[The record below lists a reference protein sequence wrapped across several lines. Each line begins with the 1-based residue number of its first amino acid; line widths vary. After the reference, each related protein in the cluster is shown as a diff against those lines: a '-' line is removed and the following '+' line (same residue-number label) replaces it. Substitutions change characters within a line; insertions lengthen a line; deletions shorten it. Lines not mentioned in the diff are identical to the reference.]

1 MSSYYKCKKCNYK
14 CNQRTGMI
22 RHLDKKNKCIKNIVS
37 YKYSDEELYNM
48 SLVLIKNDNE
58 YDLDLFCCHCNKYF
72 STKGNLK
79 KHCIKYLLNKSEDK
93 NTNIENIDI
102 LNDEKLNNKTMT
114 NNTINNITVNQQVNY
129 NFYNVKYPNSFD
141 NEWDLS
147 KISNENKIFLIS
159 CCNTKYSEL
168 LKYILQNDNNLNVII
183 DNDSNT
189 GVVYKNDSEKFINMD
204 KSDIIDKS
212 LFKLNQQLNNLCH
225 EIMIKNEVS
234 NITEKIE
241 NENININQK
250 YNDYTNNNNNIKNNV
265 QTIISSIFSE
275 KKDESINKM
284 NSIIC
289 AENKNNLIQNIGF

>member
-1 MSSYYKCKKCNYK
+1 
-14 CNQRTGMI
+14 MI
-22 RHLDKKNKCIKNIVS
+22 RHLEKKNKCIKNISS
-37 YKYSDEELYNM
+37 YKHSDEELYNM
-48 SLVLIKNDNE
+48 SLVLIKDDNE
-58 YDLDLFCCHCNKYF
+58 YNLDLYCCHCNKYF

-79 KHCIKYLLNKSEDK
+79 KHCIKYLLNKNEVENSEK
-93 NTNIENIDI
+93 NIKN
-102 LNDEKLNNKTMT
+102 NDEIKNNQTLN

-129 NFYNVKYPNSFD
+129 NFYNIKYPNSFD

-234 NITEKIE
+234 NITEKIQH
-241 NENININQK
+241 ENININQK
-250 YNDYTNNNNNIKNNV
+250 YNDYTTNNNNIKDNV
-265 QTIISSIFSE
+265 QNIISSIFIE
-275 KKDESINKM
+275 KKDDSINKM
-284 NSIIC
+284 NSIISQ
-289 AENKNNLIQNIGF
+289 ENKNNLIQNIGF

>member
-1 MSSYYKCKKCNYK
+1 
-14 CNQRTGMI
+14 MI
-22 RHLDKKNKCIKNIVS
+22 RHLEKKNKCIKNISS
-37 YKYSDEELYNM
+37 YKHSDEELYNM
-48 SLVLIKNDNE
+48 SLVLIKDDNE
-58 YDLDLFCCHCNKYF
+58 YNLDLYCCHCNKYF

-79 KHCIKYLLNKSEDK
+79 KHCIKYLLNKNEVENSEK
-93 NTNIENIDI
+93 NIKN
-102 LNDEKLNNKTMT
+102 NDEIKNNQTLN

-234 NITEKIE
+234 NITEKIQH
-241 NENININQK
+241 ENININQK
-250 YNDYTNNNNNIKNNV
+250 YNDYTTNNNNIKDNV
-265 QTIISSIFSE
+265 QNIISSIFIE
-275 KKDESINKM
+275 KKDDSINKM
-284 NSIIC
+284 NSIISQ
-289 AENKNNLIQNIGF
+289 ENKNNLIQNIGF

>member
-1 MSSYYKCKKCNYK
+1 
-14 CNQRTGMI
+14 
-22 RHLDKKNKCIKNIVS
+22 
-37 YKYSDEELYNM
+37 M
-48 SLVLIKNDNE
+48 SLVLIKNDTD

-79 KHCIKYLLNKSEDK
+79 KHCVKYLLNKNDEK
-93 NTNIENIDI
+93 NNEIENINN
-102 LNDEKLNNKTMT
+102 LYDEKINNEKMT

-189 GVVYKNDSEKFINMD
+189 GVVYKNDNEKFINMD
-204 KSDIIDKS
+204 KSDKS

-225 EIMIKNEVS
+225 EIIIKNDVS

-250 YNDYTNNNNNIKNNV
+250 YSDYTNNNIKDNV
-265 QTIISSIFSE
+265 QIIISSIFSE
-275 KKDESINKM
+275 KKDESISKM

-289 AENKNNLIQNIGF
+289 DENNLIQNIGF